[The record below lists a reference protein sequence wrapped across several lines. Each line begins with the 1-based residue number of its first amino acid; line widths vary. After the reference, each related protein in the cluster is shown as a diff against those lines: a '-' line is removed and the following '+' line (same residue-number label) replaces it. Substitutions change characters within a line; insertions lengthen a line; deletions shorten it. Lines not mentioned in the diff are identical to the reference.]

1 MTLETLKQ
9 FVTSVSSKYPAKLE
23 AILAC
28 VEKHW
33 NAHPEL
39 SKLPADW
46 NAQSV
51 YVEMSKRV
59 PAFTAEMRAIAAR

>member
-9 FVTSVSSKYPAKLE
+9 FVTAASAKYPTKVE

-33 NAHPEL
+33 NAHPEIAQ
-39 SKLPADW
+39 LPADW
-46 NAQSV
+46 SAQSV

-59 PAFTAEMRAIAAR
+59 PAFTAEMRAIASR